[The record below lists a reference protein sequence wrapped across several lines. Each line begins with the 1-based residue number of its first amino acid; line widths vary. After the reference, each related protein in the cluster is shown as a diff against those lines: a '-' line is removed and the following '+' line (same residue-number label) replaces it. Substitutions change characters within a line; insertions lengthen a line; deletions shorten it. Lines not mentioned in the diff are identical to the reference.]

1 MIDLLIMIDLLNT
14 YVIIVSFT
22 EINPFEKKKKQIIII
37 FEFHNFVKL

>member
-22 EINPFEKKKKQIIII
+22 EINPFEKKKNKLLL
-37 FEFHNFVKL
+37 FLNFTIL